1 MRLHKIKMA
10 GFKSFVDPTTI
21 HIPSSMVGVVGPNG
35 CGKSNII
42 DAVRWVMGESSRH
55 IRGDSME
62 DVIFN
67 GSSSRKPVG
76 QASIELVFDNSE
88 GRAGGQYAGFAEI
101 AIRRQVSR
109 DGQSKYSLNG
119 SRCRRRDIL
128 DIFLGTGLGPRSYAI
143 IEQGMISRL
152 IEAKP
157 EELRVHL
164 EEAAGISKYKER
176 RRETETRIRHAREN
190 IERLD
195 DLREEID
202 KQLARLKR
210 QARTA
215 ERYKELKVEEARVKG
230 ELLALRWRSLDAE
243 AAGREKAC
251 RAAESETE
259 KAMAILR
266 AIESEVEKLRE
277 EQVSTQEVFNGVQAE
292 FYRLGGEITRTE
304 QSIRHAREQREARGR
319 ELESNRAEYADVEAE
334 RDRDRRRL
342 NDLETRIGT
351 REPELVTLR
360 ARQQAATE
368 EYSRLEANVA
378 ELQQRWDELNR
389 LVSEPGETAQAERAR
404 LEQLEGSL
412 VRDGRREARLR
423 DEMEGLGDDELLGEE
438 ETLAA
443 DASDR
448 QQAAENARET
458 IRTLLS
464 GIESAR
470 ESNRELNRRLNE
482 ERAAEQHTNGR
493 LSSLETLQES
503 ALGKR
508 QEGVKAWL
516 GDCGLGEAPRLA
528 EGLEVEPG
536 WETAVET
543 VLGQFLEAVC
553 SDGLDAVLD
562 SLGAL
567 ERGNVVIC
575 DTARHGGTVSPAG
588 GDTLAA
594 CVRAPWPL
602 PEALRQV
609 LVADD
614 LRGAIALRGRLG
626 PGQSVVTR
634 AGLWLGPDW
643 LRVVRDPDEHAG
655 VLAREAEIR
664 SLQTRGASLRG
675 SIGELETE
683 LSRGRE
689 ALSGL
694 ERSLHDAQADANQAN
709 RAHTEAER
717 RLATLRSRLEQ
728 NAQRRERLEEELDE
742 IADQQAR
749 HRADHAAAR
758 KRRIEALERIE
769 ALNQERDA
777 LAGERNDMQKA
788 LIAARESSRAERDA
802 AHETALQLE
811 SLRTARVSTREGLER
826 MTSRTERLERQREQ
840 LEVEM
845 ANGEAPLKEQA
856 EVLEA
861 LLEQRVEVE
870 RSVTEA
876 RARVQGVDAKLR
888 EHDRRRAET
897 EHGLDDLRS
906 HRDRLRMEWQEA
918 RVRCETLSEQVREA
932 GFGLDEVLAGL
943 TEEAAEAEWQA
954 EAEKLAARIGRL
966 GPINLAAID
975 EFQEQSERKTYLD
988 GQHADLTEALQ
999 TLGNAIHKIDRETR
1013 QRFRETFD
1021 RVNTRLVETFPRLFG
1036 GGQAHLEMTGD
1047 DLLST
1052 GVSILA
1058 RPPGKRLSNIHLM
1071 SGGEKALT
1079 AVALVFA
1086 IFELNPAPFCMLD
1099 EVDAPLDE
1107 NNVARFAELVKAM
1120 SGNVQFIFI
1129 THNKTTMEYADQL
1142 VGVTMH
1148 EPGVSRMVAV
1158 DVDEAARMA
1167 TG

>member
-55 IRGDSME
+55 IRGDSLE

-101 AIRRQVSR
+101 SVRRQVSR

-157 EELRVHL
+157 EELRVYL

-176 RRETETRIRHAREN
+176 RRETEIRIRHTREN
-190 IERLD
+190 LERLD

-215 ERYKELKVEEARVKG
+215 ERYKELKAEESRVKG
-230 ELLALRWRSLDAE
+230 ELLTLRWRRLDAE
-243 AAGREKAC
+243 ATAREKAA
-251 RAAESETE
+251 RTAESETE
-259 KAMAILR
+259 RATATLR
-266 AIESEVEKLRE
+266 GIEAELEKLRE
-277 EQVSTQEVFNGVQAE
+277 EQVSAQEVLNGVQAD
-292 FYRLGGEITRTE
+292 FYRIGGEITRTE
-304 QSIRHAREQREARGR
+304 EAIRHAREQREAKVR
-319 ELESNRAEYADVEAE
+319 ELDANRTEYADAEAE
-334 RDRDRRRL
+334 RVRDGQRL
-342 NDLETRIGT
+342 DELETQIGV
-351 REPELVTLR
+351 REPELETLR
-360 ARQQAATE
+360 VAQ
-368 EYSRLEANVA
+368 LEATAEYRTLEASVA
-378 ELQQRWDELNR
+378 DLQQRWEALNR
-389 LVSEPGETAQAERAR
+389 LVSEPSEMAQAERAR

-423 DEMEGLGDDELLGEE
+423 EELEGLEDGKLIGEAEALAGDARDRQLEAERIREKIRALLGE
-438 ETLAA
+438 
-443 DASDR
+443 
-448 QQAAENARET
+448 
-458 IRTLLS
+458 
-464 GIESAR
+464 IESAR
-470 ESNRELNRRLNE
+470 EANRELNSRLNE
-482 ERAAEQHTNGR
+482 ERAAEQQTRGR

-508 QEGVKAWL
+508 QEDVTTWL
-516 GDCGLGEAPRLA
+516 GGCGLGQAPRLA
-528 EGLEVEPG
+528 EGLEVEWG

-553 SDGLDAVLD
+553 SEGLDDV
-562 SLGAL
+562 LGAL
-567 ERGNVVIC
+567 GSLEHGNVVIC
-575 DTARHGGTVSPAG
+575 DTAP
-588 GDTLAA
+588 GDTAAAMGAETLAA
-594 CVRAPWPL
+594 RVRAPWPL
-602 PEALRQV
+602 PDVLGQV
-609 LVADD
+609 RVADD
-614 LRGAIALRGRLG
+614 LQGALALRDTLG

-634 AGLWLGPDW
+634 EGLWLGTDW
-643 LRVVRDPDEHAG
+643 LRVSRDPDEHAG
-655 VLAREAEIR
+655 VLARESEIR
-664 SLQTRGASLRG
+664 VLQARSASLRA
-675 SIGELETE
+675 SIEALETE

-694 ERSLHDAQADANQAN
+694 ERSLHEAQADANQAN
-709 RAHTEAER
+709 RTHTEAER
-717 RLATLRSRLEQ
+717 RLAALRSRLEH
-728 NAQRRERLEEELDE
+728 NAERRERLEQEIDE
-742 IADQQAR
+742 VADQQAR

-758 KRRIEALERIE
+758 KRRIDALEKIE
-769 ALNQERDA
+769 ALNQERDV
-777 LAGERNDMQKA
+777 LATEREAMQGA
-788 LIAARESSRAERDA
+788 LIAVRERSRAARNA

-811 SLRTARVSTREGLER
+811 SLRTARISIREGLER
-826 MTSRTERLERQREQ
+826 MTTRTGRLERQREQ
-840 LEVEM
+840 LE
-845 ANGEAPLKEQA
+845 ADIASGETPFHDQTTA
-856 EVLEA
+856 LEA
-861 LLEQRVEVE
+861 LLEQRVEVD

-876 RARVQGVDAKLR
+876 RTRVQGVDASLR
-888 EHDRRRAET
+888 EHDRKRAET
-897 EHGLDDLRS
+897 EHGLDNLRA
-906 HRDRLRMEWQEA
+906 HCDRLRMEWQA
-918 RVRCETLSEQVREA
+918 AHVRCETLSEQVREA
-932 GFGLDEVLAGL
+932 GFGLEEVLAGL
-943 TEEAAEAEWQA
+943 TEAASESEWEAEAER
-954 EAEKLAARIGRL
+954 LAARIGHL

-975 EFQEQSERKTYLD
+975 EYQEQSERKSYLD
-988 GQHADLTEALQ
+988 AQHADLMEALQ
-999 TLGNAIHKIDRETR
+999 TLESAIHKIDRETR
-1013 QRFRETFD
+1013 QRFREIFE
-1021 RVNTRLVETFPRLFG
+1021 RVNARLVETFPRLFG
-1036 GGQAHLEMTGD
+1036 GGQARLEMTGD

-1058 RPPGKRLSNIHLM
+1058 RPPGKRLSSIHLM

-1107 NNVARFAELVKAM
+1107 NNVGRFAELVKAM
-1120 SGNVQFIFI
+1120 SDNVQFIFI